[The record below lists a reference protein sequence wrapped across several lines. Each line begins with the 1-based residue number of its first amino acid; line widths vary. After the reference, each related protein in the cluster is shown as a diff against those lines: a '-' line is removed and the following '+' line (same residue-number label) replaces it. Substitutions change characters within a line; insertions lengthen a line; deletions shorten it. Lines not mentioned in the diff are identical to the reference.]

1 MSEELSE
8 LLMAQKLVA
17 KNVEI
22 AKSIPQ
28 YDGQTDI
35 DEFNIQL
42 AQFEEWTKTEL
53 ETLVVMLLLRL
64 RGQALTFLKQIEN
77 TIGDD
82 DSLPINTLE
91 KLLTEFKVRFIETSS
106 TNKLKHGMV
115 SFDHTRNI
123 REYLHNIRISVE
135 AKFGKGSGDLYEKIK

>member
-28 YDGQTDI
+28 YDGQANI

-42 AQFEEWTKTEL
+42 AQFVELTK
-53 ETLVVMLLLRL
+53 
-64 RGQALTFLKQIEN
+64 Q
-77 TIGDD
+77 
-82 DSLPINTLE
+82 S
-91 KLLTEFKVRFIETSS
+91 
-106 TNKLKHGMV
+106 
-115 SFDHTRNI
+115 
-123 REYLHNIRISVE
+123 
-135 AKFGKGSGDLYEKIK
+135 